1 MSEGAAAR
9 LKAIMEFTELGSGYK
24 LAMRDLEIRGA
35 GNVLGAEQHGHMD
48 KVGYELYAKLLKEE
62 LTGET
67 QSVPELDIQANAYI
81 SEKENQELK
90 FALGETDNTH
100 DLLVAQ
106 MKASTS
112 LQYTVALRDKF
123 LESYKEL
130 MNMQI

>member
-1 MSEGAAAR
+1 MDITSLYNVNSNMIAETLRSQQAAGMTSTIIGNNEEFAGI
-9 LKAIMEFTELGSGYK
+9 LNAAMENIKT
-24 LAMRDLEIRGA
+24 
-35 GNVLGAEQHGHMD
+35 
-48 KVGYELYAKLLKEE
+48 
-62 LTGET
+62 T
-67 QSVPELDIQANAYI
+67 NAYI

-106 MKASTS
+106 MKASTA

>member
-1 MSEGAAAR
+1 MVAEALKQQQAAGKTSTTIGKSEEFAGILNAA
-9 LKAIMEFTELGSGYK
+9 
-24 LAMRDLEIRGA
+24 LENI
-35 GNVLGAEQHGHMD
+35 N
-48 KVGYELYAKLLKEE
+48 
-62 LTGET
+62 TT
-67 QSVPELDIQANAYI
+67 NAYI

-90 FALGETDNTH
+90 FAMGETDNTH

-106 MKASTS
+106 MKASTA

>member
-1 MSEGAAAR
+1 MDITSLYNVSSGIVEESLRSQYAAGKTATTVGNSEEFAGILGAA
-9 LKAIMEFTELGSGYK
+9 
-24 LAMRDLEIRGA
+24 LENI
-35 GNVLGAEQHGHMD
+35 N
-48 KVGYELYAKLLKEE
+48 
-62 LTGET
+62 TT
-67 QSVPELDIQANAYI
+67 NAYI

-106 MKASTS
+106 MKASTA

>member
-1 MSEGAAAR
+1 MDIASLYSVNSNMIAES
-9 LKAIMEFTELGSGYK
+9 LKAQQAAGMTSTTIGNSEEFSGILNAAMENIKT
-24 LAMRDLEIRGA
+24 
-35 GNVLGAEQHGHMD
+35 
-48 KVGYELYAKLLKEE
+48 
-62 LTGET
+62 T
-67 QSVPELDIQANAYI
+67 NAYI

-100 DLLVAQ
+100 DLLIAQ
-106 MKASTS
+106 QKASTA

>member
-1 MSEGAAAR
+1 MDITSLYSVNSNMIAEALKNQQAAGMTSTTVGNSEEFSGILNAA
-9 LKAIMEFTELGSGYK
+9 MENIKT
-24 LAMRDLEIRGA
+24 
-35 GNVLGAEQHGHMD
+35 
-48 KVGYELYAKLLKEE
+48 
-62 LTGET
+62 T
-67 QSVPELDIQANAYI
+67 NAYI

-100 DLLVAQ
+100 DLLIAQ
-106 MKASTS
+106 QKASTA

>member
-1 MSEGAAAR
+1 MDITSLYSVNSSMVAEALKQQQAVGATSTTIGNNEEFAGILNAA
-9 LKAIMEFTELGSGYK
+9 
-24 LAMRDLEIRGA
+24 LENI
-35 GNVLGAEQHGHMD
+35 N
-48 KVGYELYAKLLKEE
+48 
-62 LTGET
+62 TT
-67 QSVPELDIQANAYI
+67 NAYI

-90 FALGETDNTH
+90 FAMGETDNTH

-106 MKASTS
+106 MKASTA

>member
-1 MSEGAAAR
+1 MDITSLYSVNSGMVAEVLKEQRAAG
-9 LKAIMEFTELGSGYK
+9 MTS
-24 LAMRDLEIRGA
+24 
-35 GNVLGAEQHGHMD
+35 V
-48 KVGYELYAKLLKEE
+48 KVGDNEGFAGILNVAMENIK
-62 LTGET
+62 TT
-67 QSVPELDIQANAYI
+67 NAYI

-106 MKASTS
+106 MKASTA

>member
-1 MSEGAAAR
+1 MDITSLYSVNSSMVAEALRQQQAAGMTSTTLGDGEEFAGI
-9 LKAIMEFTELGSGYK
+9 LNAAMENIKT
-24 LAMRDLEIRGA
+24 
-35 GNVLGAEQHGHMD
+35 
-48 KVGYELYAKLLKEE
+48 
-62 LTGET
+62 T
-67 QSVPELDIQANAYI
+67 NAYI

-106 MKASTS
+106 MKASTA

>member
-1 MSEGAAAR
+1 M
-9 LKAIMEFTELGSGYK
+9 
-24 LAMRDLEIRGA
+24 
-35 GNVLGAEQHGHMD
+35 
-48 KVGYELYAKLLKEE
+48 
-62 LTGET
+62 
-67 QSVPELDIQANAYI
+67 DIQSLYNVSSGAIEEQLRASKAAGTTKTGVNGTEGFSGILNAAMENISTTNAYI
-81 SEKENQELK
+81 SEQENEELK

-106 MKASTS
+106 MKASTA

>member
-1 MSEGAAAR
+1 MDITSLYNINSSVVEDAVRASKAAGRTSTTSGSEEKFAGILDAA
-9 LKAIMEFTELGSGYK
+9 
-24 LAMRDLEIRGA
+24 LENI
-35 GNVLGAEQHGHMD
+35 N
-48 KVGYELYAKLLKEE
+48 
-62 LTGET
+62 TT
-67 QSVPELDIQANAYI
+67 NAYI

-106 MKASTS
+106 MKASTA

>member
-1 MSEGAAAR
+1 MIAES
-9 LKAIMEFTELGSGYK
+9 LKAQQAAGMTSTTVGNSEEFSGILNAAMENIKT
-24 LAMRDLEIRGA
+24 
-35 GNVLGAEQHGHMD
+35 
-48 KVGYELYAKLLKEE
+48 
-62 LTGET
+62 T
-67 QSVPELDIQANAYI
+67 NAYI

-100 DLLVAQ
+100 DLLIAQ
-106 MKASTS
+106 QKASTA

>member
-1 MSEGAAAR
+1 MDITSLYNVNSSMVAESLRAQQTAGMTSTTVGNDEGFAGILNVA
-9 LKAIMEFTELGSGYK
+9 MENIKT
-24 LAMRDLEIRGA
+24 
-35 GNVLGAEQHGHMD
+35 
-48 KVGYELYAKLLKEE
+48 
-62 LTGET
+62 T
-67 QSVPELDIQANAYI
+67 NAYI

-100 DLLVAQ
+100 DLLIAQ
-106 MKASTS
+106 QKASTA

>member
-1 MSEGAAAR
+1 MDITSLYSVNSNMVAEAIKQQQAAGNTSTTVGNSEEFAGILGAA
-9 LKAIMEFTELGSGYK
+9 MENIKT
-24 LAMRDLEIRGA
+24 
-35 GNVLGAEQHGHMD
+35 
-48 KVGYELYAKLLKEE
+48 
-62 LTGET
+62 T
-67 QSVPELDIQANAYI
+67 NAYI

-106 MKASTS
+106 MKASTA
-112 LQYTVALRDKF
+112 LRYTVALRDKF

>member
-1 MSEGAAAR
+1 MDITSLYNVNSSVVEETLRSQYAAGKTSITAENGEGFAG
-9 LKAIMEFTELGSGYK
+9 ILGV
-24 LAMRDLEIRGA
+24 ALENI
-35 GNVLGAEQHGHMD
+35 N
-48 KVGYELYAKLLKEE
+48 
-62 LTGET
+62 TT
-67 QSVPELDIQANAYI
+67 NAYI

-106 MKASTS
+106 MKASTA